1 MDAAARIRQLMQEK
15 GWSMYMLSKQAGLSN
30 TTLQTMYAR
39 NTAPSLATIEA
50 VCSALGITLAQFFAD
65 GEANEPAVLD
75 ARQKQ
80 YLEQFALLSDE
91 SKDAILQIM
100 RLMK

>member
-50 VCSALGITLAQFFAD
+50 VCNALGITLAQFFTEDEA
-65 GEANEPAVLD
+65 GEITVLD
-75 ARQKQ
+75 AQQKQ
-80 YLEQFALLSDE
+80 YLEQFSLLSDE
-91 SKDAILQIM
+91 SKEAVLH
-100 RLMK
+100 LMKLMK